1 MLTGKGGTRRHV
13 RKLDSGIP
21 GICEIDVIEMLLRS
35 LARL

>member
-1 MLTGKGGTRRHV
+1 MLTGKGGTYWHV
-13 RKLDSGIP
+13 KKLDSGVP